1 MYFISSSHS
10 FYCLLGWDEFT
21 KAVYTKVSEFGLTK
35 ENLHDGFANNNGILV
50 DEMDKVLKKLHET
63 DHDLILISD
72 SRRVNI
78 DDFLKKYQI
87 FDLFEEIFC
96 QPAIITD
103 DGKCTFVYEC

>member
-1 MYFISSSHS
+1 
-10 FYCLLGWDEFT
+10 
-21 KAVYTKVSEFGLTK
+21 
-35 ENLHDGFANNNGILV
+35 
-50 DEMDKVLKKLHET
+50 MDTVLKKLHET

-96 QPAIITD
+96 QPAIITE
-103 DGKCTFVYEC
+103 DGKCFFMNAK